1 LPLHPLGQLGEDTE
15 IEAALEE
22 MRQEGNHLS
31 VVVDAAGSA
40 LGVVFL
46 EDVIEVLVGEIT
58 DTTRK
63 RTSPPRREKQGN

>member
-1 LPLHPLGQLGEDTE
+1 
-15 IEAALEE
+15 
-22 MRQEGNHLS
+22 
-31 VVVDAAGSA
+31 
-40 LGVVFL
+40 VFL